1 MYCDCNAGD
10 ICCFCWFYLITT
22 WQFPHGQLRLKS
34 FLILN
39 SDATRG
45 TSSSSQNLYELRQ
58 WINGLLTSYD
68 FHRCWSTS
76 RSLIH
81 KSHHFVGFLNPRS
94 YHVWWWKNPRF
105 SVVECFSN
113 MNVHP
118 SFPVPEEFPPSPYN
132 SPRNHQPLLVE
143 NSAHWTC
150 AAFRSFMF
158 DYQKPSMFVGWTLM
172 SGCWTHIIKS

>member
-1 MYCDCNAGD
+1 MFCDCNAGD
-10 ICCFCWFYLITT
+10 ICCFCCFCWFYLITT

-105 SVVECFSN
+105 SVW
-113 MNVHP
+113 NVFQIWMSTLP
-118 SFPVPEEFPPSPYN
+118 FRCQKN
-132 SPRNHQPLLVE
+132 SPHPHITALETTNL
-143 NSAHWTC
+143 
-150 AAFRSFMF
+150 
-158 DYQKPSMFVGWTLM
+158 
-172 SGCWTHIIKS
+172 CWWK